1 MPQVNITQAAKLA
14 DLSRSHFQKNYV
26 KTGKITVSRDN
37 RGRPQ
42 IDTAELLRV
51 FGKLHHIES
60 HSVEVCAT
68 TQNHTLE
75 SRTTHSVEIELLKQ
89 QLRQAEERELFYQ
102 EQIKELMSTVKLL
115 EAPKYP
121 RLWWQF
127 WK

>member
-1 MPQVNITQAAKLA
+1 MSQVNITQAAKLA
-14 DLSRSHFQKNYV
+14 GLSRSHFQKNYV
-26 KTGKITVSRDN
+26 KTGKITVSRDD

-51 FGKLHHIES
+51 FGKLHHTEP
-60 HSVEVCAT
+60 HSVALSST
-68 TQNHTLE
+68 TQDHTPK
-75 SRTTHSVEIELLKQ
+75 SHTTHLTEIELLKQ
-89 QLRQAEERELFYQ
+89 QLKRAEEREQFYQ
-102 EQIKELMSTVKLL
+102 EQIKELTSTVKLL